1 MNPAANDTLIWQET
15 KLDARARRTMVLL
28 YRRLFEIGLWRHI
41 RSVEGAVTTGAG
53 GARFTTK
60 DNRAFLDDLLATG
73 QFCRDTPGGGILHRG
88 QISVREI
95 TDGAGIHLSL
105 AEDNRIYVHIDNFS
119 PADGATADGTCL
131 YDRLRSMAHVRR
143 EIFPLVMRSYRPDS
157 RESKNA
163 RRARLDLYDAQRAWC
178 EAVQAYRT
186 EEALEAG
193 VRLAGLLAAE
203 NESSRNRAQR
213 LYQEAINSGHQDF
226 APAAAFGLGIL
237 LEETNDSSG
246 AQEAYEQALEYG
258 HPEFAPWAAF
268 NLGNL
273 FERLE
278 QLDHAQVAYERAVR
292 LKHPEIT
299 SWAALKLGDLAVRQ
313 GDHEKALETYQLLI
327 ALRHPELASLGSIAA
342 ARLLSDLGKRDR
354 AMAAYKQAISL
365 GPPDSARIADKE
377 LQDMFQRPVHL
388 KRTTE
393 T

>member
-1 MNPAANDTLIWQET
+1 MSSRNALTWQKNLSWTPGPVGRWSCFTGGSLKLVCGATFDRWKAQSQLGPEVHTSRPRTIELFWTTCSPRANFVAIRPEAEYFIAV
-15 KLDARARRTMVLL
+15 KSPCERLL
-28 YRRLFEIGLWRHI
+28 PGQAYTFRLPK
-41 RSVEGAVTTGAG
+41 TTGSTSTSTIS
-53 GARFTTK
+53 R
-60 DNRAFLDDLLATG
+60 L
-73 QFCRDTPGGGILHRG
+73 
-88 QISVREI
+88 QI
-95 TDGAGIHLSL
+95 
-105 AEDNRIYVHIDNFS
+105 
-119 PADGATADGTCL
+119 GATADGTCL

-143 EIFPLVMRSYRPDS
+143 EIFPLVMRTYRPDS
-157 RESKNA
+157 QESKNA

-186 EEALEAG
+186 EEAIEAG

-203 NESSRNRAQR
+203 KESSRKRAQR
-213 LYQEAINSGHQDF
+213 LYQEAIDSGHQDF

-237 LEETNDSSG
+237 LEETNDLSG

-268 NLGNL
+268 HLGSL

-278 QLDHAQVAYERAVR
+278 QLDRAQVAYERAMR

-313 GDHEKALETYQLLI
+313 RDHEKALEIYQLLI
-327 ALRHPELASLGSIAA
+327 ALRHPELASLGSLAA
-342 ARLLSDLGKRDR
+342 ARLLSYLGKRDR
-354 AMAAYKQAISL
+354 AMAAYKQAISM
-365 GPPDSARIADKE
+365 GPPDTARIADKE
-377 LQDMFQRPVHL
+377 LRDMFQEPVHL